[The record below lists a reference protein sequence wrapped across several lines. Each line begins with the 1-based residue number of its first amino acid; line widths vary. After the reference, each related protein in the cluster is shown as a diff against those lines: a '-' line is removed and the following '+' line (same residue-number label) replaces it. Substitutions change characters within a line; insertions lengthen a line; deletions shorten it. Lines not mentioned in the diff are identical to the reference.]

1 MISRRGFHLFLG
13 SVIALLLNSCID
25 VREEYWIHQDGSALA
40 ELSYE
45 IPTSAA
51 RSSGGSAGL
60 QQKVDQLLRDCKEV
74 HRFST
79 QLSTE
84 GDRTRIMIHAEIKN
98 LRDLEGLTKNESLK
112 NASSNLKY
120 LAGEVS
126 ANIQGLSIL
135 IKRRISIPDA
145 LPALRYIPEE
155 QLQGHRMVYI
165 LHLPQ
170 AATSSNATDR
180 WNDGKSLIWDIP
192 LTQAIRK
199 PFTTEFKTALPIPWR
214 LFVGVAAGLGILIA
228 SLFRLRRRWN
238 RKRPTHQ

>member
-1 MISRRGFHLFLG
+1 MISRHGFYLFL
-13 SVIALLLNSCID
+13 SSIIALLLNSCID
-25 VREEYWIHQDGSALA
+25 VREEYWIHQDGSARA

-60 QQKVDQLLRDCKEV
+60 QQKIDQMLRDRKEI

-79 QLSTE
+79 QLITE
-84 GDRTRIMIHAEIKN
+84 GDRTRILIRAEIEN

-112 NASSNLKY
+112 NVPSNLKH

-126 ANIQGLSIL
+126 ADVQGLSIL
-135 IKRRISIPDA
+135 IKRRISVPDA
-145 LPALRYIPEE
+145 LPALLYIPEE

-170 AATSSNATDR
+170 AAISSNATDR
-180 WNDGKSLIWDIP
+180 WDDGKSLIWDLP

-214 LFVGVAAGLGILIA
+214 LIASIAAGLGILIA
-228 SLFRLRRRWN
+228 GFIRLRRRWN
-238 RKRPTHQ
+238 RKRPAF